1 MVDKDT
7 RETQDDS
14 AAGTGLYE
22 LVTELRNRCGQR
34 EDEIRAKAGLTPGAY
49 QCLVAMAQGEEL
61 TGREVARRIRVSPSR
76 ASRIVDALVRAG
88 YVKRRDGPTDRRVT
102 LVSLTKEGAL
112 LRKRVSEIHAE
123 CEAELVAAFDDQ
135 ELRSLKTGIKRLIG
149 AF

>member
-7 RETQDDS
+7 SERK
-14 AAGTGLYE
+14 AGPADGAGLYE

-49 QCLVAMAQGEEL
+49 HCLVAMTEDEEL

-76 ASRIVDALVRAG
+76 ASRIVDSLVRAG
-88 YVKRRDGPTDRRVT
+88 FVKRRDGPTDRRVT
-102 LVSLTKEGAL
+102 LVSLTTEGAV

-123 CEAELVAAFDDQ
+123 CEAELIAAFDDQ

>member
-1 MVDKDT
+1 M
-7 RETQDDS
+7 
-14 AAGTGLYE
+14 AAAGLYE

-49 QCLVAMAQGEEL
+49 QCLVAISEGEEL

-76 ASRIVDALVRAG
+76 ASRIVDALVRSG
-88 YVKRRDGPTDRRVT
+88 YVQRRDGPTDRRVT
-102 LVSLTKEGAL
+102 LVSLTKEGVV